1 MLQMFRFMVGHLVSV
16 LQPLRQS
23 SAAGG
28 GTTGSGWS
36 QECEKMLEVGA
47 VSVCSC
53 SQKWKLEESFLPST
67 SFLISCHCLPL
78 AKANRKT
85 VRKGFWEMSF
95 AGSQL

>member
-28 GTTGSGWS
+28 GTTDSGWS

-47 VSVCSC
+47 ISFCSC
-53 SQKWKLEESFLPST
+53 SQKWKLEESFFPPPP
-67 SFLISCHCLPL
+67 F
-78 AKANRKT
+78 
-85 VRKGFWEMSF
+85 
-95 AGSQL
+95 